1 MNRGFSKND
10 RRFLG
15 RELEKELVLIQN
27 EIADLNRAL
36 KRALLFSEQMMLW
49 DKIESAERKE
59 AYVKAEIEA
68 RDTSI
73 RKRKGYTY
81 KVSYRNST
89 YERKKY
95 AVVEIDARPVVE
107 M

>member
-1 MNRGFSKND
+1 MSRSTND
-10 RRFLG
+10 RRYFG

-27 EIADLNRAL
+27 EIADLHRSL
-36 KRALLFSEQMMLW
+36 KRAVKFYEQGLLW

-68 RDTSI
+68 RDTEI

-81 KVSYRNST
+81 KVSYHNST
-89 YERKKY
+89 YEPRRY

>member
-1 MNRGFSKND
+1 MNRGFSTND
-10 RRFLG
+10 RRFVG

-36 KRALLFSEQMMLW
+36 KRTVWFSEQMMLW

-59 AYVKAEIEA
+59 AYIRAEIEA
-68 RDTSI
+68 RDTEI

-81 KVSYRNST
+81 KVSYHNST
-89 YERKKY
+89 YEPRRY

-107 M
+107 I